1 MVAEIAVAEEEVWM
15 PHGDVSLDPDAWI
28 ASRMTAAEAEAFT
41 ERGWLEIDDALP
53 PAVLE
58 EMRAAVEAVREQK
71 LEEGRDAD
79 EVIRQCAFSAANSM
93 QEGDAVTNLLAAN
106 RALPKA
112 VDILGANVN
121 VNYCRVEW
129 A

>member
-1 MVAEIAVAEEEVWM
+1 MSLPLLNSGAAADMSTRSHTKDMMVM
-15 PHGDVSLDPDAWI
+15 DAWI

-71 LEEGRDAD
+71 LEEGRDVD
-79 EVIRQCAFSAANSM
+79 EVIRQCAFSAANSS
-93 QEGDAVTNLLAAN
+93 
-106 RALPKA
+106 
-112 VDILGANVN
+112 
-121 VNYCRVEW
+121 
-129 A
+129 